1 MRKILFTAVALALLV
16 GCSSSA
22 GVPSGG
28 GTATTSSSA
37 PPTESASPTPSPTP
51 TTDRDDLP
59 SDVTT
64 SVDGDAVTY
73 TLASDELTL
82 TLPRTWTEMRES
94 SQAFPIA
101 AVNPDE
107 SQRIVVG
114 ELGPARL
121 APDAN
126 RYRELLVEKLD
137 VDDSEVA
144 YIGERYAGDTVY
156 PAYEIATMEYV
167 AWIFL
172 VTADERMFELT
183 IMGDTYANGVEA
195 LAHIETLTNGD

>member
-16 GCSSSA
+16 GCSSSE

-28 GTATTSSSA
+28 GTATTSSSV
-37 PPTESASPTPSPTP
+37 PPTESASPTP

-144 YIGERYAGDTVY
+144 YMGERYAGDTVY
-156 PAYEIATMEYV
+156 PAYEIDTREYV

-183 IMGDTYANGVEA
+183 VMGDTYANGVEA

>member
-1 MRKILFTAVALALLV
+1 
-16 GCSSSA
+16 
-22 GVPSGG
+22 
-28 GTATTSSSA
+28 
-37 PPTESASPTPSPTP
+37 
-51 TTDRDDLP
+51 
-59 SDVTT
+59 
-64 SVDGDAVTY
+64 
-73 TLASDELTL
+73 
-82 TLPRTWTEMRES
+82 MRES

-167 AWIFL
+167 ARIFL

-183 IMGDTYANGVEA
+183 VMGDTYANGVEA

>member
-1 MRKILFTAVALALLV
+1 
-16 GCSSSA
+16 
-22 GVPSGG
+22 
-28 GTATTSSSA
+28 
-37 PPTESASPTPSPTP
+37 
-51 TTDRDDLP
+51 LP

-183 IMGDTYANGVEA
+183 VMGDTYANGVEA
-195 LAHIETLTNGD
+195 LAHIETLTYGD